1 MKTSRIRGFLR
12 TIDTMLTGLQSTLH
26 SFVLSVFKNIN
37 RRVRSKLPAWRMN
50 EETSEHVNFT
60 IKVFKRIILPASII
74 YVSADFYFFGRNA
87 LDSALWG
94 LLLFFYSNFLPDLPS
109 IFRERKEEGVRE
121 RLPWYK
127 RYVLLLF
134 APLFILLLFSG
145 QQLGWKTTESFH
157 NFSSMAVYGA
167 FLLLLGFTLF
177 GNFPISLGRLTEI
190 LSLAFYGVGGY
201 LTHLKVDRIW

>member
-1 MKTSRIRGFLR
+1 MKMAKIRGFLK
-12 TIDTMLTGLQSTLH
+12 TIDTMLTGLHSTLH
-26 SFVLSVFKNIN
+26 SFVLSLFKNVN
-37 RRVRSKLPAWRMN
+37 RRVRLRLPAWKMN
-50 EETSEHVNFT
+50 EETSEHVNFA
-60 IKVFKRIILPASII
+60 IKVFKKMILPVSII
-74 YVSADFYFFGRNA
+74 YVSADFYFLGRNA

-94 LLLFFYSNFLPDLPS
+94 LLVFFYSNFLPDLPS
-109 IFRERKEEGVRE
+109 IFRERKEEGRKE

-127 RYVLLLF
+127 RYALLLF

-157 NFSSMAVYGA
+157 NFSSVAVYGA
-167 FLLLLGFTLF
+167 FLLLLGFMLF

-190 LSLAFYGVGGY
+190 LSLSFYGVGGY

>member
-1 MKTSRIRGFLR
+1 
-12 TIDTMLTGLQSTLH
+12 
-26 SFVLSVFKNIN
+26 
-37 RRVRSKLPAWRMN
+37 
-50 EETSEHVNFT
+50 
-60 IKVFKRIILPASII
+60 
-74 YVSADFYFFGRNA
+74 
-87 LDSALWG
+87 
-94 LLLFFYSNFLPDLPS
+94 LPDLPS